1 MMNKIV
7 MLTLLAIPLLLTG
20 CGVTEINKAS
30 IPLGFGTDYKDNKII
45 FTSQLANPSSPEKS
59 SGQGPQFTVVSA
71 EGASIS
77 EAARKVSLSASQTP
91 LWSHSSLL
99 LFSESF
105 ARHDMALFMDFVAR
119 NRFVRKNI
127 PVVITHN
134 TTPEEVF
141 NIKPLVSPY
150 TATVIR
156 DILQTQE
163 SQIGIYTSLSLLEL
177 IDRFAAPGIE
187 PVIPMISI
195 DKSSQPEKLKL
206 DGMAIFKGRKMVGIL
221 NETESRGYR
230 YMRSKMIQGGLF
242 TIPSPV
248 EPDSKVTLE
257 LSRSQTKITPIIQG
271 NNIKMIIEVKAEGNF
286 YEQSGSGN
294 LFTPQMFR
302 QLEQSAN
309 REIAKQITQ
318 CINKA
323 QSLESD
329 IFGWGKAVHS
339 SDSQLWI
346 EISSQWDQIFP
357 TVEPEIEVKYEI
369 RRSYLTDK
377 SFVFRE

>member
-1 MMNKIV
+1 MKKTV
-7 MLTLLAIPLLLTG
+7 MLTLLAFSLSLTG

-30 IPLGFGTDYKDNKII
+30 IPLGFGTDYKDNRII
-45 FTSQLANPSSPEKS
+45 FTSQLANPSSPEQS
-59 SGQGPQFTVVSA
+59 AGQGPQFTVVSA
-71 EGASIS
+71 DGATIS
-77 EAARKVSLSASQTP
+77 EAARKISLSTSQTP

-127 PVVITHN
+127 PVVITRN
-134 TTPEEVF
+134 TSPEEVF
-141 NIKPLVSPY
+141 NVKPLVSPY

-163 SQIGIYTSLSLLEL
+163 AQIGIYTSLTLLEL
-177 IDRFAAPGIE
+177 IDRFAVPGIE
-187 PVIPMISI
+187 PAVPMISI
-195 DKSSQPEKLKL
+195 DKSRQPQKLKL
-206 DGMAIFKGRKMVGIL
+206 DGMAVFKGRKMVGIL
-221 NETESRGYR
+221 NENESRGYR
-230 YMRSKMIQGGLF
+230 FMRPKMVQGGLF

-248 EPDSKVTLE
+248 EPKSKVTLE
-257 LSRSQTKITPIIQG
+257 LSRSQTTVAPIIQG
-271 NNIKMIIEVKAEGNF
+271 NNIKMQINIKAEGNF

-294 LFTPQMFR
+294 LFTPQVFK
-302 QLEQSAN
+302 QLEQTAN
-309 REIAKQITQ
+309 REIANQINQ

-323 QSLESD
+323 QALDSD
-329 IFGWGKAVHS
+329 IFGWGKMVHS
-339 SDSQLWI
+339 SDPQLWKQ
-346 EISSQWDQIFP
+346 ISSQWDEIFP
-357 TVEPEIEVKYEI
+357 TIEPEIRVKYEI